1 MLIVGVVDAA
11 FDEHASG
18 ANRLGIFRGQG
29 TLLRA
34 GWPRQRKGN
43 KSKTHESKSAHE
55 RSLCGGPNKARPT
68 IVFYARHV
76 RPEADR
82 SKCFSTVQQEWHRT
96 IVDERDLHHRL
107 KLAGRHPQTCAL

>member
-34 GWPRQRKGN
+34 GWPRQRKCN

-55 RSLCGGPNKARPT
+55 RSFCGGAKKPPLKTFFSRGISAFGGAPPK
-68 IVFYARHV
+68 VFF
-76 RPEADR
+76 
-82 SKCFSTVQQEWHRT
+82 FSRRGVTGAPFRNESVAFPRKSPGAP
-96 IVDERDLHHRL
+96 R
-107 KLAGRHPQTCAL
+107 